1 MNPSHQKLHADE
13 GLSLKVKLRRAE
25 RKRKIKAAGLVA
37 PLFFFLL
44 TTFIIPIL
52 LLLYRAIDNPEI
64 IIDDEKRNR
73 QSAKNTGGIFEIWY
87 LTHYRTLVM

>member
-1 MNPSHQKLHADE
+1 M
-13 GLSLKVKLRRAE
+13 
-25 RKRKIKAAGLVA
+25 VA

-64 IIDDEKRNR
+64 ITVMPRTTEAIQKWDGVDLPDESVFDALAADLKQAR
-73 QSAKNTGGIFEIWY
+73 
-87 LTHYRTLVM
+87 